1 MTTTLHEAITAA
13 RNGETERAQRLA
25 AEIIQDNPN
34 DANAWYLLSQL
45 VDSDARRAAYL
56 GKVLALAPNH
66 ERARAELD
74 ALPPELAESLSQP
87 ALFVPVA
94 EEGPAYVPFS
104 PEPWVAETPFE
115 EVQPAEVPEWLAQ
128 PTAEVEAPAPLP
140 VTPPSIAPA
149 AEPVAQPV
157 ISPPV
162 APAPRPTPKAAPP
175 PPPPRRQNNGAL
187 TALLMLLGLL
197 TLVVLAFLVYL
208 LFF

>member
-1 MTTTLHEAITAA
+1 MTTTLHEAIIAA

-25 AEIIQDNPN
+25 AEIIQDNPD

-87 ALFVPVA
+87 GLFVPVA
-94 EEGPAYVPFS
+94 EEAPAYVPSS
-104 PEPWVAETPFE
+104 PEPWDVETPFE
-115 EVQPAEVPEWLAQ
+115 EVQPTEVPEWLAQ
-128 PTAEVEAPAPLP
+128 PAAEVEAPAPLP
-140 VTPPSIAPA
+140 VMPPSIGPA
-149 AEPVAQPV
+149 AEPVAQPA
-157 ISPPV
+157 IPPPV

-187 TALLMLLGLL
+187 TALLVLLGLL
-197 TLVVLAFLVYL
+197 TLIVLAFLVYL